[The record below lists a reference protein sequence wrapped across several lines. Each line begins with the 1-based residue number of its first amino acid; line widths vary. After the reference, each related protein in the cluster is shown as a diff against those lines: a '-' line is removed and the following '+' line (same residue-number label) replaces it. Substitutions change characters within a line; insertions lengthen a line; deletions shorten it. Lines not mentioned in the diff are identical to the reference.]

1 MRARKTKHA
10 ALSWL
15 LVLALWGR
23 ATPCG
28 AQTLVARGQTPG
40 VDRHAMFAIVGRL
53 YGFDPELLEAIAT
66 VESNGDAGAVSDAG
80 ARGLMQLMPPTAQR
94 FHVSDPFDPVQ
105 SALGAVRFL
114 DYLRRVRGLSPNSAG
129 GNFPQLLA
137 AYNAGDGAVKK
148 YAGLPPY
155 RETRNYVRKVL
166 LVYLL
171 GSLSRPG
178 TTQRSQTHYSTRPA
192 E

>member
-1 MRARKTKHA
+1 
-10 ALSWL
+10 
-15 LVLALWGR
+15 
-23 ATPCG
+23 
-28 AQTLVARGQTPG
+28 
-40 VDRHAMFAIVGRL
+40 MFAIVGRL

-66 VESNGDAGAVSDAG
+66 VESNGDAGAVSGAG

-137 AYNAGDGAVKK
+137 AYNAGDGAVEK

-171 GSLSRPG
+171 GGLSRPG